1 MTAPKAPTQQYPPDN
16 PTDSR
21 PGTWSRLELMQM
33 NARFAIAMARALGE
47 KIGRESEP
55 PRREFGRSASQE
67 PSGLSSGGPT
77 SLKDQALTRPCF
89 VRGLD
94 RSQLRGNC

>member
-1 MTAPKAPTQQYPPDN
+1 MTAPKATQQEPPDH

-47 KIGRESEP
+47 KIGRKSEP
-55 PRREFGRSASQE
+55 PAQGISDHPRPRSEA
-67 PSGLSSGGPT
+67 
-77 SLKDQALTRPCF
+77 A
-89 VRGLD
+89 
-94 RSQLRGNC
+94 

>member
-1 MTAPKAPTQQYPPDN
+1 MTAPKATQQEPPDH

-47 KIGRESEP
+47 KIGRKSEP
-55 PRREFGRSASQE
+55 HAQGTSDHPRPRSEA
-67 PSGLSSGGPT
+67 
-77 SLKDQALTRPCF
+77 A
-89 VRGLD
+89 
-94 RSQLRGNC
+94 

>member
-1 MTAPKAPTQQYPPDN
+1 MTAPKATQQEPPDH

-47 KIGRESEP
+47 KIGAARAGN
-55 PRREFGRSASQE
+55 FGPSASQE
-67 PSGLSSGGPT
+67 RSGLSSGGPT

-89 VRGLD
+89 VRGLY